1 MKNINLSLRSIT
13 NNWAAESLITSD
25 LDELAPMPARH
36 SFDSGQRIP
45 RLDSCQ
51 LTIKCMS
58 INKLNTCF
66 RLPYQLEN
74 VTFHIGFPVVQTDGW
89 TGVWTAYSHL
99 TTKISQMHR

>member
-66 RLPYQLEN
+66 RLPHQLEN
-74 VTFHIGFPVVQTDGW
+74 VTFHIGFPVMQTDGW
-89 TGVWTAYSHL
+89 TGVWTDIQSSDDQNFSDA
-99 TTKISQMHR
+99 

>member
-25 LDELAPMPARH
+25 LDELAPKPAMH

-51 LTIKCMS
+51 LTIIRMS

-74 VTFHIGFPVVQTDGW
+74 VTFHIGFPVMQVYGRT
-89 TGVWTAYSHL
+89 YSHL
-99 TTKISQMHR
+99 TTKISQMNR